1 MKRRQAAWSSCL
13 PRNAGFYREG
23 RRRESSK
30 MSMAIATST
39 SPEALAASILDIA
52 RRAVIEAVRRQL
64 DQFLHT
70 SFNVLP
76 YEGYVA
82 VCERLNRSTPGKFPK
97 KTLLVNTGAEAT
109 ENAVKIARAYTR
121 RPGDHFF

>member
-1 MKRRQAAWSSCL
+1 M
-13 PRNAGFYREG
+13 
-23 RRRESSK
+23 
-30 MSMAIATST
+30 
-39 SPEALAASILDIA
+39 
-52 RRAVIEAVRRQL
+52 IEAVRRQL

-70 SFNVLP
+70 CFKVLP

-82 VCERLNRSTPGKFPK
+82 ACERLNAFTPGSFRK

-121 RPGDHFF
+121 RPASSLSKTRFTAAP